1 VRDQL
6 HAPVENPETGTPAT
20 RLLGRVVFYG
30 LLVLTLLTAI
40 PYGTVQP
47 WSEAIFQCVVFTLA
61 LLFIVEGY
69 LSGSWH
75 VPGAMLLFPAVAL
88 IVLALLQS
96 VPLWPANVAAAG
108 SGRVWL
114 AISADPFES
123 RRFALKMAA
132 FLIAGGLMMR
142 YLNRR
147 RRLHALIAVV
157 LGVAVASSIFGILR
171 QGLQR
176 PKQDFVLPYL
186 DFNIGYAQFIN
197 KNHFA
202 FLVEMALGL
211 ALGLILARTVRR
223 DRLLI
228 YGAVLLV
235 LWTALV
241 LSNSRGGVLA
251 MIGQMVLALIVFI
264 RHRTAEGT
272 GASKTKSRS
281 VWRFARSWVVQ
292 IVLVLALVFVVIVG
306 VVWVGGDPLLS
317 NVEQASTEL
326 HAQPSEYHEG
336 ARRRDIWWATWQMI
350 KDNPIAGVGLGGYW
364 TAVPLY
370 HDGSG
375 KLTPQQAH
383 NDYLELLA
391 SGGIIGAVIGIWFLL
406 VWGRKVRGAIR
417 SDDAAFRAAAWG
429 AIIAVA
435 GVAIHCLFDFG
446 LHKTINALIF
456 MWLLA
461 IIAAA
466 GQRSEVRGQRS
477 EFLPRTLDS

>member
-1 VRDQL
+1 
-6 HAPVENPETGTPAT
+6 
-20 RLLGRVVFYG
+20 VVFYG
-30 LLVLTLLTAI
+30 LLLLTLLTAI

-47 WSEAIFQCVVFTLA
+47 WSEAIFQSVVFALA
-61 LLFIVEGY
+61 LLFVIEGY
-69 LSGSWH
+69 LSGSWRI
-75 VPGAMLLFPAVAL
+75 PGSMLLFPAVGL

-96 VPLWPANVAAAG
+96 VPLWSANVAASPG
-108 SGRVWL
+108 GKVWL

-132 FLIAGGLMMR
+132 YVVAGALMIR
-142 YLNRR
+142 YLIGR
-147 RRLHALIAVV
+147 RRLQAAAAVV

-186 DFNIGYAQFIN
+186 DFNVGYAQFIN

-211 ALGLILARTVRR
+211 ALGLIVARAVRR
-223 DRLLI
+223 DRLMI

-241 LSNSRGGVLA
+241 LSNSRGGLLA

-264 RHRTAEGT
+264 RHRTGEGT
-272 GASKTKSRS
+272 GASKTESTS
-281 VWRFARSWVVQ
+281 VWRFARSLVVQ
-292 IVLVLALVFVVIVG
+292 IVLVLALIFVVIVG
-306 VVWVGGDPLLS
+306 MVWVGGDPLLS

-326 HAQPSEYHEG
+326 NAQPTSEYHEG
-336 ARRRDIWWATWQMI
+336 ARRRDIWRATWLMI
-350 KDNPIAGVGLGGYW
+350 KDSPIAGVGLGGYW
-364 TAVPLY
+364 AAVPLY

-375 KLTPQQAH
+375 QLTPQQAH

-391 SGGIIGAVIGIWFLL
+391 SGGIIGAAIGIWFLF
-406 VWGRKVRGAIR
+406 VWGRKVRSAIR
-417 SDDAAFRAAAWG
+417 SDDADFRASAWG
-429 AIIAVA
+429 ATIAIA

-446 LHKTINALIF
+446 LHKTINAVVFL
-456 MWLLA
+456 WLLA

-466 GQRSEVRGQRS
+466 SNSVGAALRGRPLFGRAS
-477 EFLPRTLDS
+477 